1 MKQTQGIIFFFIFL
15 ILLINDLL
23 KKKIRYELI
32 FFFILGVL
40 INFFIIFL
48 FYDLKNYYNN
58 SILFIFQY
66 TDSLYGIN
74 YKFFYTLILQFLK
87 IQIDQHIIFSTSFW
101 SSNGIISYYFI
112 FVLPFHILLIY
123 FLMHFKN
130 YKENFF
136 LFIILTLI
144 INASLNPLI
153 GRGYFSKVFTMYL
166 CTYILLVLFIN
177 SFDYKKITLFFVS
190 LIFGAYFVSYSFK
203 QINFDKNYI
212 MRNPKNVFLNLNLNF
227 YNNKKIF
234 MDTKQVLDF
243 IIHNNLKNI
252 FITGTYSRIP
262 VILSNQQSD
271 NYQLYFYTSW
281 QPPVSN
287 FPDKLAEDLNIRNS
301 KYLIT
306 ERSEF
311 EKFIKY
317 NKLMLKFLLNYE
329 LYFENDSF
337 LIYRKK

>member
-1 MKQTQGIIFFFIFL
+1 
-15 ILLINDLL
+15 
-23 KKKIRYELI
+23 
-32 FFFILGVL
+32 
-40 INFFIIFL
+40 
-48 FYDLKNYYNN
+48 
-58 SILFIFQY
+58 
-66 TDSLYGIN
+66 
-74 YKFFYTLILQFLK
+74 
-87 IQIDQHIIFSTSFW
+87 
-101 SSNGIISYYFI
+101 
-112 FVLPFHILLIY
+112 
-123 FLMHFKN
+123 
-130 YKENFF
+130 
-136 LFIILTLI
+136 
-144 INASLNPLI
+144 
-153 GRGYFSKVFTMYL
+153 
-166 CTYILLVLFIN
+166 
-177 SFDYKKITLFFVS
+177 
-190 LIFGAYFVSYSFK
+190 
-203 QINFDKNYI
+203 
-212 MRNPKNVFLNLNLNF
+212 
-227 YNNKKIF
+227 